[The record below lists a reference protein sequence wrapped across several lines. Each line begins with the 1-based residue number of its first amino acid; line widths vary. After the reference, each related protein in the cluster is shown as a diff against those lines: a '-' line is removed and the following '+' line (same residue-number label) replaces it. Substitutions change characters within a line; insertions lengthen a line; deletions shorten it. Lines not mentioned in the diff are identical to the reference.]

1 MRESA
6 GERVRVSTRRERG
19 FPVTAAIDESSGTV
33 DVVNDNDAT
42 VSLLGVRR

>member
-1 MRESA
+1 M
-6 GERVRVSTRRERG
+6 
-19 FPVTAAIDESSGTV
+19 TAAIDESSGTV